1 MYSGIKHAIEGELSK
16 RQPILLKN
24 IQTVF
29 DTILGNFDT
38 TFVVEE
44 IHDAKKD
51 VLRLVIQEFV
61 AFART
66 EINESITKEYDTAI
80 KASR

>member
-1 MYSGIKHAIEGELSK
+1 MYPGIKHAIEGELLK
-16 RQPILLKN
+16 RQPIPLKN

-29 DTILGNFDT
+29 DVILGNFDT
-38 TFVVEE
+38 TFVVEG
-44 IHDAKKD
+44 IHDPKKD

-66 EINESITKEYDTAI
+66 EIKGAITKEYDTAT
-80 KASR
+80 KASG